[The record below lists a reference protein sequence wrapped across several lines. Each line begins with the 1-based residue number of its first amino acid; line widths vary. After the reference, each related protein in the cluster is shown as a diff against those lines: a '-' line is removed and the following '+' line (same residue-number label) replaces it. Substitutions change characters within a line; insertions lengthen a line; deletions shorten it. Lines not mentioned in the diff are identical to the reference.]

1 MFSPYLTYY
10 LFPFFHFFFCY
21 FLVAVT
27 RSIIVTIF
35 LVRIFHYVKVG
46 KTLVLL
52 MAVSQAGG
60 DDYKCCI
67 SRSHSLRHR
76 RKIGK
81 GRGQKGNREKRDK
94 SVPGGTDL
102 KYVSFVEH
110 PRLCRVI

>member
-1 MFSPYLTYY
+1 
-10 LFPFFHFFFCY
+10 
-21 FLVAVT
+21 
-27 RSIIVTIF
+27 
-35 LVRIFHYVKVG
+35 
-46 KTLVLL
+46 

-81 GRGQKGNREKRDK
+81 GRRGQKGNREKRDK
-94 SVPGGTDL
+94 SVLWGTDL